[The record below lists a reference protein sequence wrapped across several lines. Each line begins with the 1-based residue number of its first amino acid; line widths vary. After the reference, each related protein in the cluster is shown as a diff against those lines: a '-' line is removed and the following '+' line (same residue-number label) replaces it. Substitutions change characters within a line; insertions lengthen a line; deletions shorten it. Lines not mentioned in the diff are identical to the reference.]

1 LAYFGRPADVSGLS
15 FYADKTEASVVAAFS
30 ASAESQAFFGSLNTL
45 AQINT
50 IYQNLFN
57 RAAEPAG
64 LTYWAGEINAGR
76 LSLAQASMGILAGA
90 QNADKLAVTNKLA
103 AAVAFTA
110 ALDTSDEMIGYQ
122 GTSVITSARAYL
134 ASVDSTAAS
143 LTAAT
148 ATTAL
153 NASVATVVA
162 AGVSGASSAA
172 VGSTFTLTTGVDTTT
187 AKNITGL
194 IDQNTA
200 ANTTWNL
207 SDSVAS
213 SDGTFNLSVITAGAA
228 LAGFNTTGVT
238 TLKVKPIDNV
248 NTATSSSFDVGSMTG
263 LKNVSVANA
272 SVIGSTADTFTIN
285 SAASGTTV
293 SLDTNG
299 STQNVT
305 VNYVSAATAGA
316 ADTANATITGRSGTF
331 LLGTGFETLAL
342 TGGTAGRVAAANSET
357 TASIKTVTVSGVD
370 MRVDAALDST
380 VTSIDASNATGTV
393 NLNAAPGTTFSAK
406 GGKGTSDVLAV
417 SVLSSTHTLTGFETV
432 VATAAATYDLTGTDT
447 NILGVGVQAGNVSFT
462 NASATENNIVIGGL
476 QQRTTAPAATG
487 NLTTNG
493 AVTWAL
499 KTATGTADTLNIAV
513 NNGGTASTGT
523 MTIGGAVTTSAVE
536 NIALA
541 MTDWKAVII
550 SGNVAITPTTTVNGK
565 FTATGASNL
574 SLTTNAIAFS
584 GGLASGTDT
593 VDLTGLTGTFT
604 GALTM
609 GSGNLTF
616 TGGSGVTTLTT
627 SAPVASKIQDITTGA
642 GADVITI
649 TSMATTAGTTKVTA
663 GAGDDR
669 ITLDATADQV
679 TTNQVINIDGGAGT
693 DMIATVG
700 TGDTKTINATISNI
714 ETIQL
719 ESGTATTTL
728 NFTVASGYA
737 DTVRIIDASGQ
748 TQTVGFN
755 TSAGGTV
762 NLSKFTTVGWT
773 SGTDILRVISNTGA
787 ETFTFGATTSAAGAI
802 AETYQAL
809 SAATNGSDT
818 ISGFTVGNGGDII
831 NILRADTTGT
841 ATSAATANVW
851 TKASTAVNAANEII
865 VLDAA
870 TYATA
875 ADAEAALTTY
885 AGATIGGARTDD
897 VIFVYSNGTNAFVY
911 RDVNCGT
918 TTAAGADLTLM
929 VTLTGIASVG
939 TMTVQNFGL
948 PS

>member
-1 LAYFGRPADVSGLS
+1 
-15 FYADKTEASVVAAFS
+15 
-30 ASAESQAFFGSLNTL
+30 
-45 AQINT
+45 
-50 IYQNLFN
+50 
-57 RAAEPAG
+57 
-64 LTYWAGEINAGR
+64 
-76 LSLAQASMGILAGA
+76 
-90 QNADKLAVTNKLA
+90 
-103 AAVAFTA
+103 
-110 ALDTSDEMIGYQ
+110 
-122 GTSVITSARAYL
+122 
-134 ASVDSTAAS
+134 VDSIS
-143 LTAAT
+143 GSS
-148 ATTAL
+148 
-153 NASVATVVA
+153 NA
-162 AGVSGASSAA
+162 
-172 VGSTFTLTTGVDTTT
+172 
-187 AKNITGL
+187 NINGL

-207 SDSVAS
+207 SDSVSATN
-213 SDGTFNLSVITAGAA
+213 GTVNLNVITAGAA
-228 LAGFNTTGVT
+228 LAGYNTSGIT
-238 TLKVKPIDNV
+238 TLKVKPIDAV

-263 LKNVSVANA
+263 LTKVSVGNA
-272 SVIGSTADTFTIN
+272 SVIGSTADTYTIN
-285 SAASGTTV
+285 SAPAAASV
-293 SLDTNG
+293 ELISNG

-305 VNYVSAATAGA
+305 ANYASAATAGS
-316 ADTANATITGRSGTF
+316 ADTVNVSVTGRTGTF
-331 LLGTGFETLAL
+331 LVGTGFETLAL
-342 TGGTAGRVAAANSET
+342 TGGAAARLAAANSET
-357 TASIKTVTVSGVD
+357 TATIKTVTVTGTD
-370 MRVDAALDST
+370 LKIDTALDST
-380 VTSIDASNATGTV
+380 VTSIDASKATGTV
-393 NLNAAPGTTFSAK
+393 NVAATPGTTFSAK
-406 GGKGTSDVLAV
+406 GGTGTADVLGV
-417 SVLSSTHTLTGFETV
+417 SVLSSTHAVTGFETV
-432 VATAAATYDLTGTDT
+432 VATTAATYDLAGTDAV
-447 NILGVGVQAGNVSFT
+447 NLGVGVNAGAVTFT
-462 NASATENNIVIGGL
+462 NASAAQNNIVIGGA

-493 AVTWAL
+493 AVTWGL

-513 NNGGTASTGT
+513 NNGGTASSGT
-523 MTIGGAVTTSAVE
+523 MTIGGAVTTSAIE
-536 NIALA
+536 NITLA
-541 MTDWKAVII
+541 MTDWKAVTI
-550 SGNVAITPTTTVNGK
+550 GGKVAIATTSTANGK
-565 FTATGASNL
+565 FAATGASNL
-574 SLTTNAIAFS
+574 SLTTNAIEFT
-584 GGLASGTDT
+584 GGLATGTDT

-627 SAPVASKIQDITTGA
+627 SAPVASKTQDVTTGA
-642 GADVITI
+642 ANDVITI
-649 TSMATTAGTTKVTA
+649 TSMATTAGTTKVNT

-679 TTNQVINIDGGAGT
+679 TTNQVITIDGGAGT

-700 TGDTKTINATISNI
+700 TGNTKTINATISNI

-719 ESGTATTTL
+719 ESDTATTTL

-841 ATSAATANVW
+841 ATSAASANVW

-911 RDVNCGT
+911 KDVNSGT
-918 TTAAGADLTLM
+918 TTAANADLTLL